1 MKFGPFL
8 RVASVALVC
17 VLILI
22 GVVITEGIA
31 RRGGQEVLLAMEAVD
46 PRSILSG
53 HYVAI
58 DIAERLEP
66 GQHCPPEQNEAW
78 VALTRRGGEIYG
90 VAGGA
95 TSRERAQL
103 VGPLPVKATFTCQEP
118 IEEAPGI
125 EPFPGSIRLDLNID
139 RFHINQADALRI
151 EGILRDQTFD
161 NPTRAYAIV
170 SVGRDGRA
178 RLKGVQIDGER
189 LELSWL

>member
-8 RVASVALVC
+8 RVASVAFVC

-22 GVVITEGIA
+22 GVVINEGMA

-58 DIAERLEP
+58 NITERLEP
-66 GQHCPPEQNEAW
+66 GEHCPHNPNEAW
-78 VALTRRGGEIYG
+78 VALTRRSGDIYG

-95 TSRERAQL
+95 DSRERAQL
-103 VGPLPVKATFTCQEP
+103 VGPLPVKASFMCQEP
-118 IEEAPGI
+118 IEAGPGTEA
-125 EPFPGSIRLDLNID
+125 FPGSIGLDLGID

-151 EGILRDQTFD
+151 ERILRDQTID
-161 NPTRAYAIV
+161 GPTRAYAIV
-170 SVGRDGRA
+170 SIGRDGRA
-178 RLKGVQIDGER
+178 RLKGVQIAGER
-189 LELSWL
+189 FELSWL